1 MLFDAQTAIAMGGF
15 EDFIKSIAEPD
26 EIIEMENDNRRAAVK
41 QKEEKICFESHSRKE
56 RGAKARRRRL
66 FLLS

>member
-1 MLFDAQTAIAMGGF
+1 MLFDAQTAIAMWGF

-41 QKEEKICFESHSRKE
+41 QKEEEICFESRTKERKE
-56 RGAKARRRRL
+56 EQKQEEEDY
-66 FLLS
+66 FY